1 MKDKHLFFDLDRT
14 LWDFDRNS
22 QAALQQLFTEL
33 ELDQKIS
40 TFEIFHETYMEN
52 NNRLWKAYGE
62 GSIQKNHLRYE
73 RFRSTL
79 LAFEIQDETIVH
91 KISDGYV
98 DLSPKLTHLFP
109 NTLET
114 LDALKQ
120 SNYNMHI
127 ITNGFKEVQYTKL
140 HHAQLAPFFDVVVCS
155 EEVGKNKP
163 SIEIYK
169 YAMQLAGAKA
179 ERSVMIG
186 DDFEVDVIG
195 ALNAGMCAIHFNPEV
210 SISQKDDTT
219 ISCISE
225 LPKILPFL
233 LKAF

>member
-22 QAALQQLFTEL
+22 QAALQQLFTKL

-79 LAFEIQDETIVH
+79 FAFEIHDESIVH
-91 KISDGYV
+91 QISDGYV

-114 LDALKQ
+114 LDELKQ

-179 ERSVMIG
+179 DRSVMIG
-186 DDFEVDVIG
+186 DDFEVDIIG
-195 ALNAGMCAIHFNPEV
+195 ALNAGMSAIHFNPEV
-210 SISQKDDTT
+210 SNSQKDDTT
-219 ISCISE
+219 ISCLSE
-225 LPKILPFL
+225 LPNLLPSLF
-233 LKAF
+233 KVF

>member
-14 LWDFDRNS
+14 LWDFDKNS
-22 QAALQQLFTEL
+22 KDALQQLFTEL
-33 ELDQKIS
+33 ELNQKIS
-40 TFEIFHETYMEN
+40 TFDVFHETYMEN

-79 LAFEIQDETIVH
+79 LAFEIQDETVVQQ
-91 KISDGYV
+91 ISDGYV

-109 NTLET
+109 KTLET
-114 LDALKQ
+114 LDQLKQ
-120 SNYNMHI
+120 ANYNMHI

-140 HHAQLAPFFDVVVCS
+140 HHAQLAPYFDVIVCS

-169 YAMQLAGAKA
+169 YAMQLAGAKG
-179 ERSVMIG
+179 ENSVMIG

-195 ALNAGMCAIHFNPEV
+195 ALNSGMRAIHFYPEV
-210 SISQKDDTT
+210 SLSKKDDTT

-225 LPKILPFL
+225 LPKILTTL
-233 LKAF
+233 LKAY